1 MAERLLLEGSDL
13 AELMAHVRQEFGPH
27 AKVIRA
33 ERIRQGGF
41 AGFFAKEKYELTVD
55 VPQMPPAPVR
65 PLRSHR
71 PPPTSLEELLDAAD
85 AEEQSLRPDP
95 DQARAA
101 IAARPDQAAQAAK
114 PRAAT
119 AGSQFAT
126 VLDQVRAL
134 ADEGVPA
141 EAFVPLAPSAPAG
154 AAPAPATGGGTSTPS
169 PLGLPGSAATSGP
182 AATPDPGVRAAG
194 ERLRAALAGLGVPA
208 ELLAADPLTLTSV
221 LDAVPPGPPPPR
233 GPGQVLAL
241 VGSTAD
247 LAAVV
252 PLLVDRMRLDAADVV
267 AVGGTG
273 RLVLGALGAQAP
285 TQLGDTTSMSS
296 WRARAATARHPWL
309 VVVEAESDAEGR
321 ARAAELLGACRPDQ
335 VWAVVDARLK
345 PADATR
351 WLTDVSAHRPVDA
364 LAVRALLDTQAPG
377 TVLGL
382 GRPVAW
388 LDGLPTSRLVWAA
401 VLGQPLDAALG

>member
-71 PPPTSLEELLDAAD
+71 PPPSSLEELLDAAD
-85 AEEQSLRPDP
+85 AEEQQLRPDP

-141 EAFVPLAPSAPAG
+141 EAFVPLAPSAPPG
-154 AAPAPATGGGTSTPS
+154 AAPAAAGPPGTGGVPPAPA
-169 PLGLPGSAATSGP
+169 PLGLPGSATV
-182 AATPDPGVRAAG
+182 PDPGAQAAG
-194 ERLRAALAGLGVPA
+194 ERLRAALTGLGVPA
-208 ELLAADPLTLTSV
+208 ELLAGDPLTLTSV

-252 PLLVDRMRLDAADVV
+252 PLLVDRMRLAVADVV

-285 TQLGDTTSMSS
+285 TQLGDTTSMTS

-321 ARAAELLGACRPDQ
+321 ARAAELVGACRPDQ
-335 VWAVVDARLK
+335 VWAVLDARLK

-351 WLTDVSAHRPVDA
+351 WLADVGAHRPVDA
-364 LAVRALLDTQAPG
+364 LAVRALLDTAAPG